1 MGVVFF
7 KTGLMGMAMGV
18 HDPAVMGMRVLV
30 LDVVVFVR
38 RVRMRV
44 RHLAVAMLVGMWTI
58 LRTIV

>member
-1 MGVVFF
+1 
-7 KTGLMGMAMGV
+7 
-18 HDPAVMGMRVLV
+18 
-30 LDVVVFVR
+30 VFVR